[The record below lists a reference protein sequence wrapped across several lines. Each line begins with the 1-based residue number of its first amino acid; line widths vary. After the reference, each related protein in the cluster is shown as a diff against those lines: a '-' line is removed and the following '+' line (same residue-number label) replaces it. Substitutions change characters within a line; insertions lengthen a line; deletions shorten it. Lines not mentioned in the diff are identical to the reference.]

1 MEDGDVF
8 ARGIAEADVPELDL
22 ALERVEP
29 DPLPSAHGIHLRFAV
44 DDLKDLVRCSL
55 RLLEGAEDRNGRAE
69 LEPADEHTEEH
80 RNHDAS
86 GGRRARWDVLDKIP
100 PVEERQ
106 RVGAEH
112 DAHGQPNT
120 DTSEEPTLHAERA
133 HPLYLGVV
141 SLAFPLLATESMNS
155 PNSAK
160 HLLSNGAG
168 TGIRLS
174 FLLLCLG
181 HDLAKDSSG
190 NQQQR
195 QHTQHHQGQAPGPV
209 KSEPVATNE
218 RRHTLD
224 KEGVLG
230 SVHCRRDFHVGADS
244 VGELPSFCDVEIRNL
259 LLHDAG
265 EELTFQHIGLALTRD
280 LKAGVANPC
289 Q

>member
-112 DAHGQPNT
+112 DAHGEPDAEAREQAAADAQPA
-120 DTSEEPTLHAERA
+120 DPHD
-133 HPLYLGVV
+133 LGVV
-141 SLAFPLLATESMNS
+141 SAALAFLAPEGMHRPDGTEDLLRDA
-155 PNSAK
+155 PGPGVG
-160 HLLSNGAG
+160 L
-168 TGIRLS
+168 R
-174 FLLLCLG
+174 LLLLGLG
-181 HDLAKDSSG
+181 HDLAEDRTG
-190 NQQQR
+190 DQQQR
-195 QHTQHHQGQAPGPV
+195 QDTEHHQ
-209 KSEPVATNE
+209 
-218 RRHTLD
+218 
-224 KEGVLG
+224 
-230 SVHCRRDFHVGADS
+230 
-244 VGELPSFCDVEIRNL
+244 
-259 LLHDAG
+259 
-265 EELTFQHIGLALTRD
+265 
-280 LKAGVANPC
+280 C
-289 Q
+289 QTP